1 MTKLVELLTIEDLD
15 EALEASTQ
23 GPIFLFK
30 QSTTC
35 PISAA
40 AFSEFNTF
48 VDSLDDE
55 DEVNAY
61 FVKVR
66 ETREVSNKVADET
79 GVEHK
84 SPQVLFIKD
93 REPLWNTSH
102 NDITVASLNEALNT
116 FA

>member
-1 MTKLVELLTIEDLD
+1 MTKLIELLSIEDLD

-23 GPIFLFK
+23 GPVFLFK

-48 VDSLDDE
+48 VDSLEE
-55 DEVNAY
+55 DIGTY

-66 ETREVSNKVADET
+66 ETREVSNQIAEET
-79 GVEHK
+79 GVEHQ

-93 REPLWNTSH
+93 REPLWNASH
-102 NDITVASLNEALNT
+102 RDITVDSLNETIKT
-116 FA
+116 FG